1 VSLFQTLKVALRALQ
16 RNKLRSFL
24 TTLGMV
30 IGVGAVIAM
39 VAIGEGATAKVE
51 AQFAAMGSNLLILMP
66 GSSQTSG
73 ARGGAGTTATL
84 TWDDLRAIR
93 EELQSVKAASPLLRI
108 SAGVSS
114 DTQNWFTQVNG
125 VSPEYFDIR
134 NWGITSG
141 AIIQQ
146 GDLDGRTKVCL
157 LGKTVIDKIF
167 PGEDPVGQTVRI
179 RSMPFQVIGV
189 LEPKGQSSFGMDYD
203 DVVLVPAT
211 TLQGKLQGG
220 LKNVLNGAIFISG
233 RSQDGVK
240 RAEKEVSA
248 LLRDRHHIQPG
259 GDDDFMIRNLTE
271 LANAQ
276 QAEKQTMLM
285 LLASVALVSLL
296 VGGIGIM
303 NIMLVSV
310 TERTR
315 EIGLRMAIGA
325 KPGQILLQ
333 FLVEALT
340 LSVIGGLI
348 GVGFGIGAAWWI
360 AQKIDWPLLIRADAA
375 FIAVGFSAFVGLV
388 FGIYPAQRASRLD
401 PIEALR
407 HE

>member
-1 VSLFQTLKVALRALQ
+1 VNLLQTFKVALMALR

-51 AQFAAMGSNLLILMP
+51 AQFAAMGANLLLIVP
-66 GSSQTSG
+66 GSTQTG
-73 ARGGAGTTATL
+73 GQRGGAGTQATL

-93 EELQSVKAASPLLRI
+93 DELSSVKLASPMIRLGA
-108 SAGVSS
+108 STMSEQ
-114 DTQNWFTQVNG
+114 QNWFTQIYG
-125 VSPEYFDIR
+125 VSPEYFDLR
-134 NWGITSG
+134 NWKVTSG
-141 AIIQQ
+141 APFTQ
-146 GDLDGRTKVCL
+146 GDLDGRTKVAI
-157 LGKTVIDKIF
+157 LGKTVADKLF
-167 PGEDPVGQTVRI
+167 YGEDPYGQTVRI
-179 RSMPFQVIGV
+179 RSVPFQVVGV
-189 LEPKGQSSFGMDYD
+189 LEPKGQSTFGTDYD
-203 DVVLVPAT
+203 DAVLVPST
-211 TLQGKLQGG
+211 TLQSKLQGG
-220 LKNVLNGAIFISG
+220 LKNVINGVIFASAY
-233 RSQDGVK
+233 SQEGAR
-240 RAEKEVSA
+240 RASKEIGS

-259 GDDDFMIRNLTE
+259 AEDDFTINNLTE
-271 LANAQ
+271 MANAQ
-276 QAEKQTMLM
+276 QQDKQTMLM
-285 LLASVALVSLL
+285 MLAAVALISLL

-325 KPGQILLQ
+325 TPAQILLQ

-348 GVGFGIGAAWWI
+348 GVGVGIGAAWWI
-360 AQKIDWPLLIRADAA
+360 AQKIDWPLLIRPDAA
-375 FIAVGFSAFVGLV
+375 VIAVGFSAAVGLL
-388 FGIYPAQRASRLD
+388 FGIYPSQRAARLD